1 MHTVK
6 SKYKNPDRM
15 IATLKTQL
23 GFAETRV
30 TNRQLEIETLRKEN
44 EQIKR
49 SFVGN
54 HWFDYSKGVT
64 KGVSF
69 NDLSTS
75 KRANLNDTVWLKGSI
90 IKIIHSLT
98 AKESKATFEIESVYL
113 KK

>member
-1 MHTVK
+1 MHSVK

-15 IATLKTQL
+15 IQKLKQEII
-23 GFAETRV
+23 FADQRTKNRETD
-30 TNRQLEIETLRKEN
+30 IETLKKEN

-98 AKESKATFEIESVYL
+98 AKESEATFEIESVYI